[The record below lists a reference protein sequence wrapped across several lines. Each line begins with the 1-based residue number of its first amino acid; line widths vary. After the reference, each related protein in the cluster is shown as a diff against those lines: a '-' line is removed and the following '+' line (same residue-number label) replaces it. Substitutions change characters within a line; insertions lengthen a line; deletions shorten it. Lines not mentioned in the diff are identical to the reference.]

1 MMSPL
6 GSPIKGQHSNG
17 NFLNAVCSNPQT
29 NQKPSNFKERKTFRD
44 GKASHID
51 NNQGTGPG
59 CGGDT
64 AARINIVHNG
74 MTYINQKIF
83 QNVNNEY
90 FPQSDGVPRS
100 EELSE
105 ISENCI
111 GLGQHGELRNSKSCI
126 IGKIAGGS
134 SGREI
139 EFCGKVKMIK
149 CEEGVLNINR
159 ILALGDAS
167 PLINER
173 RASNRKLALES
184 VSPLIHEKT
193 ASRRKKS
200 GTSWKNRSFGSPNEI
215 FMSKSE

>member
-1 MMSPL
+1 MSPF
-6 GSPIKGQHSNG
+6 GSPIKGQRSNG
-17 NFLNAVCSNPQT
+17 NLLNAVCSNPQT
-29 NQKPSNFKERKTFRD
+29 NQKPSSFKERKTFRD

-59 CGGDT
+59 CGGDL

-90 FPQSDGVPRS
+90 FPKIDGVPRS
-100 EELSE
+100 EEFTE
-105 ISENCI
+105 NSENSV
-111 GLGQHGELRNSKSCI
+111 GLRQNFELRNSKSCN

-134 SGREI
+134 SGREL
-139 EFCGKVKMIK
+139 EFCGELEMIK
-149 CEEGVLNINR
+149 CEEGVLHINR

-184 VSPLIHEKT
+184 ASPLIHEKT

-200 GTSWKNRSFGSPNEI
+200 GTSWKNKSFGSPNEI
-215 FMSKSE
+215 FLSKSE